1 MQPIPLTVGDCRGLV
16 KTLVCGM
23 KTITWGVGS
32 CKVPGTTVDFCESV
46 CVCVCMSHVCVYVCL
61 CVLRP
66 PLLPPSASNQELFF
80 PHETEQFVRLF
91 RHGVVALDIYRV
103 TNLSNGNHV
112 LRNAKSAQLTSHVTI
127 M

>member
-1 MQPIPLTVGDCRGLV
+1 M
-16 KTLVCGM
+16 
-23 KTITWGVGS
+23 
-32 CKVPGTTVDFCESV
+32 
-46 CVCVCMSHVCVYVCL
+46 CVCVYYARPH
-61 CVLRP
+61 P